1 MRINRKRLLGSEL
14 KRLEMKTQYAFILVI
29 IHLKWISIYEIVPDR
44 NWLLGYALPTV
55 DEHKYTQLK
64 C

>member
-1 MRINRKRLLGSEL
+1 
-14 KRLEMKTQYAFILVI
+14 MKTQYAFILVI